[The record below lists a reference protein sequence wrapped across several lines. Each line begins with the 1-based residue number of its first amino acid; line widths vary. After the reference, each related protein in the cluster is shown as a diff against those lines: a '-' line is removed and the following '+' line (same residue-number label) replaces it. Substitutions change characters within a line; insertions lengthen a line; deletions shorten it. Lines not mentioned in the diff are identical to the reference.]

1 MLVSSSKNNFWKHL
15 WLRSEL
21 PLIIFIFMNLVVSA
35 VTGYLTP
42 RLITDFYQSLKADS
56 DFDRNF
62 MLLVFLYVGEYVNRF
77 LFQISSHK
85 YIQLLLI
92 DVRKRSFSLWLKAP
106 FKNKTTKKHDEY
118 PLGEV
123 LARLMNDTD
132 AVREVVGSGSLGIF
146 IDIIFIL
153 SCLISF
159 LQLNSTTGLS
169 LFVAEV
175 LACFLL
181 VRGSKAMA
189 SIFMEVRRM
198 TGMMARVVTDLT
210 SGLRELFFSPN
221 PKYATHRG
229 AKIFEEFLDKQLHAN
244 IWDAGYYS
252 AAESLYPILVA
263 LVMIIVPYAQIVEV
277 AILAALIDLIQRSIS
292 PIKEVASKISVL
304 QRAGTGLTRLSEFNE
319 SFSQDE
325 YVRREFEGLNVEK
338 MTFNLTHFQYDQ
350 RLHAGGFE
358 LSDIS
363 FEVKRGEI
371 LGILGESGCG
381 KSTLL
386 KLLSGQYH
394 TFEGKIQI
402 DEAEINPSQERELRS
417 FSSYVSLISQDS
429 HVFTETL
436 KFNITL
442 GSETGFDEFWSLATK
457 NIPYLGRWGIKPDEK
472 IDPKIFS
479 MGQKQLLSGLRALFL
494 NKPII
499 LMDEISSG
507 LDSELESA
515 LRDLIKFF
523 QSRSITIIVTHRLE
537 TILKSNS
544 LLLLDQGRL
553 LAHGD
558 HKELQDHQKYKE
570 FLSHL

>member
-1 MLVSSSKNNFWKHL
+1 
-15 WLRSEL
+15 
-21 PLIIFIFMNLVVSA
+21 
-35 VTGYLTP
+35 
-42 RLITDFYQSLKADS
+42 LITDFYQSLKNDAA
-56 DFDRNF
+56 FDKHF
-62 MLLVFLYVGEYVNRF
+62 MWLVLLFAGEYINRF
-77 LFQISSHK
+77 LFQLSSHR
-85 YIQLLLI
+85 YIQLLLVDI
-92 DVRKRSFSLWLKAP
+92 RKRSFSLWLKAP
-106 FKNKTTKKHDEY
+106 FKHKTNKKYDEY

-175 LACFLL
+175 IACLL
-181 VRGSKAMA
+181 LLKGSKAMA
-189 SIFMEVRRM
+189 KVFMEVRRV

-210 SGLRELFFSPN
+210 SGLKELFYSPN
-221 PKYATHRG
+221 PKYASKRG
-229 AKIFEEFLDKQLHAN
+229 HKIFEEFLDKQLHAN
-244 IWDAGYYS
+244 IWDASYYA

-263 LVMIIVPYAQIVEV
+263 MVMLIVPYAKIVEV
-277 AILAALIDLIQRSIS
+277 AILAALIDLIQKSIS

-319 SFSQDE
+319 SFAQDI
-325 YVRREFEGLNVEK
+325 YLKQEFGHLTVDKLN
-338 MTFNLTHFQYDQ
+338 FSLRNFQYEQ
-350 RLHAGGFE
+350 GFKLENVSFE
-358 LSDIS
+358 L
-363 FEVKRGEI
+363 KRGEI

-386 KLLSGQYH
+386 KLLSGQYQ
-394 TFEGKIQI
+394 TFEGTIDIDGKIISPVQ
-402 DEAEINPSQERELRS
+402 DKDLRG

-442 GSETGFDEFWSLATK
+442 GHDAGFEDFWELAK
-457 NIPYLGRWGIKPDEK
+457 NNISYLSRWGLDPMEK
-472 IDPKIFS
+472 IDPKSFS

-499 LMDEISSG
+499 LLDEISSG

-537 TILKSNS
+537 TIIKSNR
-544 LLLLDQGRL
+544 LLLLDKGQL
-553 LAHGD
+553 LAQGSHA
-558 HKELQDHQKYKE
+558 ELQGHPKFNE
-570 FLSHL
+570 FMSHL

>member
-1 MLVSSSKNNFWKHL
+1 MSVSSLKNNFLRHL

-21 PLIIFIFMNLVVSA
+21 PLVIFIFINLMISA

-42 RLITDFYQSLKADS
+42 RLITDFYQSLQDDVA
-56 DFDRNF
+56 FDKHV
-62 MLLVFLYVGEYVNRF
+62 MWLVFLFVGEYINRF
-77 LFQISSHK
+77 VFQLSSHR

-92 DVRKRSFSLWLKAP
+92 DIRKRSFSLWLKAP
-106 FKNKTTKKHDEY
+106 FKHKSNKKHDEY

-132 AVREVVGSGSLGIF
+132 AVREMVGSGSLGIF
-146 IDIIFIL
+146 IDIIFIF

-159 LQLNSTTGLS
+159 LQLNSTTGLG

-175 LACFLL
+175 IACILL
-181 VRGSKAMA
+181 LRGSKAMA
-189 SIFMEVRRM
+189 KIFMEVRRM

-210 SGLRELFFSPN
+210 SGLKELFYSPN
-221 PKYATHRG
+221 PKYASSRG
-229 AKIFEEFLDKQLHAN
+229 EKIFEEFLNKQLHAN
-244 IWDAGYYS
+244 IWDASYYA

-263 LVMIIVPYAQIVEV
+263 LVMLIVPYAKIVEV
-277 AILAALIDLIQRSIS
+277 AILAALIDLIQKSIS
-292 PIKEVASKISVL
+292 PIKEVASKISVI

-319 SFSQDE
+319 SFSQDN
-325 YVRREFEGLNVEK
+325 YHRQEFSHLNVEK
-338 MTFNLTHFQYDQ
+338 LKFSLSSFQYDQ
-350 RLHAGGFE
+350 GFKLE
-358 LSDIS
+358 DIS
-363 FEVKRGEI
+363 FELKRGEI

-394 TFEGKIQI
+394 TFDGKIDI
-402 DEAEINPSQERELRS
+402 DGTVISSSEEKDLRQ

-442 GSETGFDEFWSLATK
+442 GYDIGFEAFWDLAKK
-457 NIPYLGRWGIKPDEK
+457 NIPYLERWGLKPEEK
-472 IDPKIFS
+472 IDPKAFS

-544 LLLLDQGRL
+544 LLLLDKGHL
-553 LAHGD
+553 LAQGNHAQLRG
-558 HKELQDHQKYKE
+558 HPKFNE
-570 FLSHL
+570 FMSHL

>member
-1 MLVSSSKNNFWKHL
+1 MKMLASFSKNNLWKHL

-21 PLIIFIFMNLVVSA
+21 PLVVFIFINLVISA

-42 RLITDFYQSLKADS
+42 RLITDFYQSLKDDVA
-56 DFDRNF
+56 FDKHF
-62 MLLVFLYVGEYVNRF
+62 TWLVMLFVAEYVNRF
-77 LFQISSHK
+77 LFQLSSHR
-85 YIQLLLI
+85 YIQKLLI
-92 DVRKRSFSLWLKAP
+92 EIRRRSFSLWLKAP
-106 FKNKTTKKHDEY
+106 FKHKLHKKHDDY

-146 IDIIFIL
+146 IDVVFIF

-159 LQLNSTTGLS
+159 LQLNSTTGMG
-169 LFVAEV
+169 LFIAEV
-175 LACFLL
+175 LACLLL

-189 SIFMEVRRM
+189 KIFMEVRRM

-210 SGLRELFFSPN
+210 SGLKELFYSPN
-221 PKYATHRG
+221 TKYASRRG
-229 AKIFEEFLDKQLHAN
+229 STIFEEFLTKQLHAN
-244 IWDAGYYS
+244 IWDASYYS

-263 LVMIIVPYAQIVEV
+263 LVMLIVPYAQIVEV
-277 AILAALIDLIQRSIS
+277 AILAALIDLIQKSIS

-319 SFSQDE
+319 SFSRDI
-325 YVRREFEGLNVEK
+325 YHRKEFEDLNVEK
-338 MTFNLTHFQYDQ
+338 LNFNLERFQYEKGFK
-350 RLHAGGFE
+350 LENVAFE
-358 LSDIS
+358 LKQG
-363 FEVKRGEI
+363 EV

-394 TFEGKIQI
+394 TFKGSIRI
-402 DEAEINPSQERELRS
+402 DGNEFSPDEEKDLRA

-436 KFNITL
+436 EFNITL
-442 GSETGFDEFWSLATK
+442 GHAAGFDIFWELAQK
-457 NIPYLGRWGIKPDEK
+457 NIPYLVRWGLRIEDML
-472 IDPKIFS
+472 DPKLLS

-494 NKPII
+494 KKPII

-523 QSRSITIIVTHRLE
+523 QSQSITIIVTHRLE
-537 TILKSNS
+537 TILNSNS
-544 LLLLDQGRL
+544 LLLLDQGQL
-553 LAHGD
+553 LAQGTHGQ
-558 HKELQDHQKYKE
+558 LQNHPKFHE
-570 FLSHL
+570 FISHL

>member
-1 MLVSSSKNNFWKHL
+1 MSVSSLKNNFWKHL

-21 PLIIFIFMNLVVSA
+21 PLIIFIFLNLVISA
-35 VTGYLTP
+35 VIGYLTP
-42 RLITDFYQSLKADS
+42 RLITDFYQSLKDEAL
-56 DFDRNF
+56 FDKHLF
-62 MLLVFLYVGEYVNRF
+62 WLIFLYLGEYVNRF
-77 LFQISSHK
+77 LFQLSTHK
-85 YIQLLLI
+85 YIQLLLVDI
-92 DVRKRSFSLWLKAP
+92 RKRSFSLWLKAP

-132 AVREVVGSGSLGIF
+132 AVKEVVGSGSLGIF

-153 SCLISF
+153 SCLVSF
-159 LQLNSTTGLS
+159 LQLNSTTGLA
-169 LFVAEV
+169 LFVAEII
-175 LACFLL
+175 ACLL
-181 VRGSKAMA
+181 LIRGSKAMA
-189 SIFMEVRRM
+189 VVFMEVRRM
-198 TGMMARVVTDLT
+198 TGLMARVVTDLT
-210 SGLRELFFSPN
+210 SGLKELFYSPN

-229 AKIFEEFLDKQLHAN
+229 SKIFEEFLDKQLHAN
-244 IWDAGYYS
+244 IWDASYYS

-277 AILAALIDLIQRSIS
+277 AILAALIDLIQKSIS

-304 QRAGTGLTRLSEFNE
+304 QRASTGLTRLSDFNE
-319 SFSQDE
+319 SFSQDDFI
-325 YVRREFEGLNVEK
+325 RQEFAGLNVEK
-338 MTFNLTHFQYDQ
+338 MDFNLTNFQYDQ
-350 RLHAGGFE
+350 GFKLE
-358 LSDIS
+358 NIHFS
-363 FEVKRGEI
+363 VKRGEI

-394 TFEGKIQI
+394 TFEGQIQI
-402 DEAEINPSQERELRS
+402 DEKTITPDQEKELRA

-429 HVFTETL
+429 HVFSETL

-442 GSETGFDEFWSLATK
+442 GYDIGFEEFWDLATK
-457 NIPYLGRWGIKPDEK
+457 NIPYLNRMGVLPSEK
-472 IDPKIFS
+472 IDPKLFS

-494 NKPII
+494 KKPII

-544 LLLLDQGRL
+544 LLLLDKGHL
-553 LAHGD
+553 LAQGNHAQ
-558 HKELQDHQKYKE
+558 LQGHPKYDE

>member
-1 MLVSSSKNNFWKHL
+1 M
-15 WLRSEL
+15 
-21 PLIIFIFMNLVVSA
+21 ISA

-42 RLITDFYQSLKADS
+42 RLITDFYQSLDNDVAFNKHFYWLAG
-56 DFDRNF
+56 
-62 MLLVFLYVGEYVNRF
+62 LFLAEYINRF
-77 LFQISSHK
+77 FFQISTHK
-85 YIQLLLI
+85 YIQLLLMDI
-92 DVRKRSFSLWLKAP
+92 RSRSFSLWLKAP
-106 FKNKTTKKHDEY
+106 FRNKSKKHDEY

-123 LARLMNDTD
+123 LSRLMNDTD

-159 LQLNSTTGLS
+159 LQLNSTTGMS
-169 LFVAEV
+169 LFIAEFI
-175 LACFLL
+175 ACILL
-181 VRGSKAMA
+181 VKGSKAMA
-189 SIFMEVRRM
+189 KIFMEVRRM

-210 SGLRELFFSPN
+210 SGLRELFYSPN
-221 PKYATHRG
+221 PKYATQRG
-229 AKIFEEFLDKQLHAN
+229 EKIFEEFLNKQLHAN
-244 IWDAGYYS
+244 IWDASYYS
-252 AAESLYPILVA
+252 AAESLYPILIA
-263 LVMIIVPYAQIVEV
+263 LVMVIVPHAQIVEV
-277 AILAALIDLIQRSIS
+277 AILAALIDLIQKSIS

-304 QRAGTGLTRLSEFNE
+304 QRAGTGLQRLSEFNE
-319 SFSQDE
+319 SFSMDE
-325 YVRREFEGLNVEK
+325 YHKQDFSRLNVDK
-338 MTFNLTHFQYDQ
+338 MHFELKSFQYDQ
-350 RLHAGGFE
+350 GFKLQDIGFE
-358 LSDIS
+358 L
-363 FEVKRGEI
+363 KRGEI

-394 TFEGKIQI
+394 TFNGKISI
-402 DEAEINPSQERELRS
+402 DEQTINPDHEKELRS

-442 GSETGFDEFWSLATK
+442 GYDEGFDDFWDLATK
-457 NIPYLGRWGIKPDEK
+457 NIPYLIRWGLKPEDT
-472 IDPKIFS
+472 IQPKLFS

-494 NKPII
+494 KKPII

-507 LDSELESA
+507 LDSELEAA

-544 LLLLDQGRL
+544 LLLLDKGHL
-553 LAHGD
+553 LAKGD
-558 HKELQDHQKYKE
+558 HTQLQDHPKYQE